1 MKRCKV
7 CKHIESGNAPACPKC
22 GEASWQLMP
31 DAATAPSVSV
41 AAASIAPEPEE
52 APAPAPVP
60 ERRRRRL

>member
-1 MKRCKV
+1 MMKRCKV

-22 GEASWQLMP
+22 GEASWELMP
-31 DAATAPSVSV
+31 DAAP
-41 AAASIAPEPEE
+41 AAISIAPEPEE

>member
-22 GEASWQLMP
+22 GEASWELMP
-31 DAATAPSVSV
+31 DAAPAPSVSV
-41 AAASIAPEPEE
+41 AAASIAPEPE